1 MKALSCLV
9 LVSTVALA
17 GSAAAAQSI
26 KKTNADVP
34 IVNGTVIYA
43 CVNTTTT
50 GTVRL
55 VVPGTVCVAGETP
68 AQYQLNIHGAAGP
81 QGPAGPQ
88 GATGPAG
95 PSGPAGPAGPKGAP
109 GAPGAPGPAGPS
121 GPQGPAGP
129 AGPQG
134 PPGTI
139 PANLT
144 SFSDLLSTS
153 GYQGGDFRAALTCQL
168 GDIILSVNSY
178 GGGAYLPADGR
189 LLPISQN
196 TALFSVLGTRFGGNG
211 ISTFALPDLRAAAPA
226 QMQYSV
232 CVEGIFPSRN

>member
-88 GATGPAG
+88 APPDPPAPKAHPEHPEHPAPLAPPAPRDPPDPPDPRAPPEPFLPTSPASLICSAPAAIREEISALPSPASSAT
-95 PSGPAGPAGPKGAP
+95 
-109 GAPGAPGPAGPS
+109 
-121 GPQGPAGP
+121 
-129 AGPQG
+129 
-134 PPGTI
+134 
-139 PANLT
+139 
-144 SFSDLLSTS
+144 
-153 GYQGGDFRAALTCQL
+153 
-168 GDIILSVNSY
+168 
-178 GGGAYLPADGR
+178 
-189 LLPISQN
+189 
-196 TALFSVLGTRFGGNG
+196 LFSP
-211 ISTFALPDLRAAAPA
+211 STPTAAAPICRRTA
-226 QMQYSV
+226 VSCQSAKIPP
-232 CVEGIFPSRN
+232 CSASSAPGSAATAFRPSPFPTCARLPPPRCSTPSA